1 MVSVDWHAVSL
12 LNCSVFFEISAP
24 KPELVIILFHLK
36 SIQKIKVLI
45 GKT

>member
-24 KPELVIILFHLK
+24 KPELVIIFIPSK
-36 SIQKIKVLI
+36 KYSKDK
-45 GKT
+45 GPDW